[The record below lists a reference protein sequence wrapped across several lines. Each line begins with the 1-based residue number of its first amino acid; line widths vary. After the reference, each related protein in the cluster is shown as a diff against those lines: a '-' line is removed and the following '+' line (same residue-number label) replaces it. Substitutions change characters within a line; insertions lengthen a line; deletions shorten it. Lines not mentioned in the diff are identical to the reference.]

1 MSVSK
6 WQGYSA
12 EVSKRLQSGGYSA
25 DSAAALLDF
34 DAEMFRLMRSIV
46 KGELPA
52 QLMSEMGQGLD
63 LAQFQALTAIM
74 RLQGGIGGR
83 DPQEATVGLVAAELN
98 VDPSRASRIVSDLIG
113 AGLLRRDVSQS
124 DGRKSI
130 LNLTHSATALLL
142 AFRDLKWAKTMQVFA
157 NWTEAEICSFSQLFL
172 RYNEGMRAAY
182 PSRD

>member
-1 MSVSK
+1 M
-6 WQGYSA
+6 
-12 EVSKRLQSGGYSA
+12 
-25 DSAAALLDF
+25 
-34 DAEMFRLMRSIV
+34 
-46 KGELPA
+46 
-52 QLMSEMGQGLD
+52 
-63 LAQFQALTAIM
+63 
-74 RLQGGIGGR
+74 
-83 DPQEATVGLVAAELN
+83 
-98 VDPSRASRIVSDLIG
+98 
-113 AGLLRRDVSQS
+113 RDVSQS